1 MRINS
6 VKTLPSLIWN
16 SVLQGIGVAVLI
28 AFLLSFVYDY
38 VYYYQQQ
45 RLHVQQLAEL
55 LANSASTV
63 DGANLVANQVSLLLA
78 DETSI
83 QNIVFYSTDHPISTI
98 SQADIERISDDW
110 YNALFADTISF
121 NRAVTS
127 YYVIDD
133 EMQFNSR
140 NAQISSLWKNKI
152 ANNVSNAST
161 TLEQSSAPNVLVGY
175 INITLDIDKLRMQ
188 WLRKTIFLWLFTLV
202 LGVLTI
208 AFIFRK
214 LLRSSK
220 DIKELATTC
229 ELVINN
235 PDLEQLPVIQQ
246 RFEFRELLYIK
257 QSFIVL
263 FERSRELREHYRA
276 LGDLEQR
283 LHQKEKSLEA
293 QRYNFQGM
301 ITHELKTSL
310 NAISG
315 GLQLLDAQHLSY
327 DQQDTLAIISKGSQH
342 LQLTLEQ
349 IIQLNKIE
357 KGQVTVTLYEF
368 SPLQMIADLLAKFDP
383 IAQKKGIELISHI
396 HHIDYT
402 LEGDAN
408 KIQQIL
414 TALIDNAIKFTQQGQ
429 ITIESQ
435 LTHFN
440 DSIRWQLNVIDT
452 GIGINSPYID
462 KIFMPFFQVDSS
474 KTRQYEGVGIGLPI
488 VKQMLQLLSASID
501 VASSVDEG
509 SQFSVTI
516 PLRNKYKNWQQS
528 VLEDLT
534 IIYCYADNNDFLAKE
549 LQRLGA
555 AVTFQPIEQLAAAQL
570 TDDKFDMVMFA
581 EDILP
586 ERVAQ
591 LAQLVRSYETEHRS
605 LLIYWYPMYR
615 ENEVHK
621 FEHTLKIAGIDY
633 YHSVPEH
640 PEPLI
645 KLLKKWTGRD

>member
-1 MRINS
+1 
-6 VKTLPSLIWN
+6 
-16 SVLQGIGVAVLI
+16 
-28 AFLLSFVYDY
+28 
-38 VYYYQQQ
+38 
-45 RLHVQQLAEL
+45 
-55 LANSASTV
+55 
-63 DGANLVANQVSLLLA
+63 
-78 DETSI
+78 
-83 QNIVFYSTDHPISTI
+83 
-98 SQADIERISDDW
+98 
-110 YNALFADTISF
+110 
-121 NRAVTS
+121 
-127 YYVIDD
+127 
-133 EMQFNSR
+133 
-140 NAQISSLWKNKI
+140 
-152 ANNVSNAST
+152 
-161 TLEQSSAPNVLVGY
+161 
-175 INITLDIDKLRMQ
+175 MQ
-188 WLRKTIFLWLFTLV
+188 WLRKTILLWLVTLV
-202 LGVLTI
+202 LGVLII

-246 RFEFRELLYIK
+246 RFEFRELLHIK
-257 QSFIVL
+257 QSFMVL
-263 FERSRELREHYRA
+263 FERSRELREHSRA
-276 LGDLEQR
+276 LGGLEQR
-283 LHQKEKSLEA
+283 LHQKDKSLEA
-293 QRYNFQGM
+293 QRYNFQSM

-383 IAQKKGIELISHI
+383 IAQKKDIELISHI
-396 HHIDYT
+396 HHIDYI

-414 TALIDNAIKFTQQGQ
+414 TALIDNAIKFTQQAQ

-440 DSIRWQLNVIDT
+440 DSIRWQPTIIDT
-452 GIGINSPYID
+452 GIGINSTYID

>member
-1 MRINS
+1 MHINS

-55 LANSASTV
+55 LASSASTA

-83 QNIVFYSTDHPISTI
+83 QNIVFYSTDHPISI
-98 SQADIERISDDW
+98 INQENIEQSSDDW
-110 YNALFADTISF
+110 YNALFAHTISF

-127 YYVIDD
+127 YYAVGD
-133 EMQFNSR
+133 EAQVNSQD
-140 NAQISSLWKNKI
+140 AQRSSLWKNKI

-161 TLEQSSAPNVLVGY
+161 TLKQSSAPNVLVGY
-175 INITLDIDKLRMQ
+175 INITLNIDKLRMQ
-188 WLRKTIFLWLFTLV
+188 WLRKTILFWLVTLV
-202 LGVLTI
+202 SGVLII

-220 DIKELATTC
+220 DLKELATTC

-235 PDLEQLPVIQQ
+235 PNLEQLPVIQQ
-246 RFEFRELLYIK
+246 RFEFRELMHIK
-257 QSFIVL
+257 QSFMVL
-263 FERSRELREHYRA
+263 FERSRELREHSRA

-283 LHQKEKSLEA
+283 LHQKDKSLEA
-293 QRYNFQGM
+293 QRYNFQSM

-429 ITIESQ
+429 VTIES
-435 LTHFN
+435 
-440 DSIRWQLNVIDT
+440 
-452 GIGINSPYID
+452 
-462 KIFMPFFQVDSS
+462 
-474 KTRQYEGVGIGLPI
+474 
-488 VKQMLQLLSASID
+488 
-501 VASSVDEG
+501 
-509 SQFSVTI
+509 
-516 PLRNKYKNWQQS
+516 
-528 VLEDLT
+528 
-534 IIYCYADNNDFLAKE
+534 
-549 LQRLGA
+549 
-555 AVTFQPIEQLAAAQL
+555 
-570 TDDKFDMVMFA
+570 
-581 EDILP
+581 
-586 ERVAQ
+586 
-591 LAQLVRSYETEHRS
+591 
-605 LLIYWYPMYR
+605 
-615 ENEVHK
+615 
-621 FEHTLKIAGIDY
+621 
-633 YHSVPEH
+633 
-640 PEPLI
+640 
-645 KLLKKWTGRD
+645 